1 MIWSRA
7 FCPTAF
13 VAVGAGRQG
22 LSRFYLTSLAF
33 GDPRSTAPRFPVSVE
48 LEGQTLPVV
57 DSQPGLRQ

>member
-1 MIWSRA
+1 MR
-7 FCPTAF
+7 
-13 VAVGAGRQG
+13 
-22 LSRFYLTSLAF
+22 SLAF